1 MKRADYW
8 ARVALGLLGSLV
20 LNRRLPL
27 SRRRST
33 STSCRATRFSGSA
46 ACRMH
51 ICNSVSPALTNLRF
65 PDNPEGVAL
74 ALAYLID
81 QREPAPDLLALYRQC
96 LAVVNSPC

>member
-1 MKRADYW
+1 
-8 ARVALGLLGSLV
+8 
-20 LNRRLPL
+20 
-27 SRRRST
+27 
-33 STSCRATRFSGSA
+33 
-46 ACRMH
+46 MH